1 MGNVTFLGVEGSGKT
16 VLTMALVNAFKAHE
30 AEGWYLRPETRGAF
44 RFLSQVPEN
53 VSGNS
58 LPHQTTSLR
67 QLQWSVVYQDEVQ
80 RTLDILDYPGEVYRL
95 AFLDAKD
102 DPDPDGF
109 RERVVA
115 NKEEINALLSHLID
129 SNQVFVLFNLA
140 DAEDVAGNG
149 ANLDAVWVTNA
160 CLDYLHRLPSHPQ
173 ITLLLTQIDRYIDFE
188 TQELSPKVFVEHH
201 LPLIAHN
208 FPKLDVCAVS
218 AIGKAE
224 TAFGVSE
231 ILLRCLT
238 DTPTVSV
245 LLSNL
250 QTTRKALDTTLQTA
264 IQSLD
269 YANVRM
275 AKRAFTHYVAE
286 LDQASNCWFVKPR
299 LSESSIFAYSEKQRM
314 AISQLLTVLD
324 NKSLLIVSNGW
335 PTERLE
341 ALKTMKLLIT
351 KDFARSEEEDGC
363 DKWRG
368 DVLKTLQR
376 IKTELTELA
385 HARMTQQKIAMAGI
399 IICALA
405 WGIILF
411 VA

>member
-109 RERVVA
+109 RERVAA
-115 NKEEINALLSHLID
+115 NQEEISALLGHLID
-129 SNQVFVLFNLA
+129 SDQVFVLFNLA

-173 ITLLLTQIDRYIDFE
+173 ITLLLTQIDRYVDLGMGEFDP
-188 TQELSPKVFVEHH
+188 QAYVAHY
-201 LPLIAHN
+201 LPLLAKN
-208 FPKLDVCAVS
+208 FPSLDVLAVS
-218 AIGKAE
+218 AIGEAHE
-224 TAFGVSE
+224 TFGLDGLFARCFVDAPCVQNPFEALQNALRAFSHAWKDFCETLSE
-231 ILLRCLT
+231 RDAHSLIH
-238 DTPTVSV
+238 DWNAY
-245 LLSNL
+245 LSA
-250 QTTRKALDTTLQTA
+250 RKASVALWFFSERGLVENGIIFSSDEQKDIRALLDC
-264 IQSLD
+264 I
-269 YANVRM
+269 R
-275 AKRAFTHYVAE
+275 HG
-286 LDQASNCWFVKPR
+286 
-299 LSESSIFAYSEKQRM
+299 
-314 AISQLLTVLD
+314 SQGLA
-324 NKSLLIVSNGW
+324 
-335 PTERLE
+335 ERLY
-341 ALKTMKLLIT
+341 
-351 KDFARSEEEDGC
+351 DC
-363 DKWRG
+363 DP
-368 DVLKTLQR
+368 
-376 IKTELTELA
+376 KTELG
-385 HARMTQQKIAMAGI
+385 ARWKNALLAGI
-399 IICALA
+399 SRHLQATADSREKRFAAIAITILLGVLILIA
-405 WGIILF
+405 WWF
-411 VA
+411 VIATA